1 MLNHAYIGTEHILLS
16 LISESGGIAVLVLV
30 NLSAEPNQVRQQTSQ
45 LISGQQPQ
53 PGRWPPREA
62 EPVAEVR
69 ARLTVMEGARAP
81 TALQVLEISGA
92 PYAPQVM
99 APPGADGAPGP
110 R

>member
-53 PGRWPPREA
+53 PALAAAGGRAGGRG
-62 EPVAEVR
+62 R